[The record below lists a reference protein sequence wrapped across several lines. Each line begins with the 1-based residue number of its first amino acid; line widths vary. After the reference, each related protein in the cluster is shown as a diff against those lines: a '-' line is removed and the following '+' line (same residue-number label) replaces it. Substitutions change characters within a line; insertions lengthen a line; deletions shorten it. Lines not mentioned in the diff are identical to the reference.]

1 MAALVPPIHDAM
13 ASERIECLRCGAV
26 RRLERRERAH
36 LDGSECAL
44 CGYVGWAPSGDLDE
58 RQRRAL
64 RDRSP
69 ALRRLR
75 LAG

>member
-1 MAALVPPIHDAM
+1 M

-26 RRLERRERAH
+26 RSLEPRERRGLEG
-36 LDGSECAL
+36 DECRR
-44 CGYVGWAPSGDLDE
+44 CRYVGWALSADLDE

-69 ALRRLR
+69 AWRRIR